1 MLPPVLQ
8 RELLVRA
15 RRGST
20 IWIRLGIYLL
30 ALMLVALLLIPAMA
44 MGAMTGMGMASG
56 RIIFEPLR
64 YLLLIYALFEGARSV
79 ASAIPDE
86 RREGTLGL
94 LFLTNL
100 RSWDVLLGK
109 TASGAL
115 TSIYGALVVAP
126 LFAIPVLL
134 GGVTGGEV
142 FRTLISLFAALL
154 LALGCGTL
162 ASACCRTTLPALL
175 MGIGLAAMMATIP
188 FVAVSLIESTRPGVG
203 IDHWSGWLSPFIS
216 LNLGSDAAYYADPG
230 PFWYA
235 TISQLAMA
243 GVLAIAGS
251 MRLATN
257 WRDGSLF
264 TSTTDAVRRKE
275 ARTRPKEGLRREISL
290 PRWLAGM
297 GTSPLA
303 RTLGGRINLRRWIAL
318 LVILQ
323 VLGSLPVILSAFV
336 GGMGGGMVVGL
347 LAIPVFFADLAAE
360 LILIYTAC
368 RIFSDARHTGE
379 MEILLTSPVTDR
391 ELVMT
396 LWHLL
401 RNGLVWVFVIMVLQA
416 VFQVAGRDESL
427 TFGAS
432 PTTPLWIPILSAAI
446 NLAAE
451 ALHLV
456 GVVWAAMWFGLKS
469 TKTSG
474 AMIKTFVLVIVVT
487 GLIKWILYAAIQIP
501 LMTGFF
507 SRGTPPGWFM
517 SLYVIIPSAIG
528 GVLSFLWYLWA
539 RKQLFTKFR
548 QVVTETE
555 TRSLWIERLETRL
568 IPPPLPSPQSTAPI
582 QSANP
587 GE

>member
-30 ALMLVALLLIPAMA
+30 ALMLVALLMIPALA

-115 TSIYGALVVAP
+115 SSLYGALVVAP
-126 LFAIPVLL
+126 LFALPVLL

-142 FRTLISLFAALL
+142 FRSLITLLSGLV
-154 LALGCGTL
+154 LAIGCGTV
-162 ASACCRTTLPALL
+162 ASAVCRNTLPALL
-175 MGIGLAAMMATIP
+175 TGIGLAAAFSAGP
-188 FVAVSLIESTRPGVG
+188 FIVG
-203 IDHWSGWLSPFIS
+203 MIANQAFGSGLSEVHWSGWLSPFTS
-216 LNLGSDAAYYADPG
+216 TLLGNDAAYYRSPE
-230 PFWYA
+230 PFWWS
-235 TISQLAMA
+235 ILLQLATA
-243 GVLAIAGS
+243 ALLAALGS
-251 MRLATN
+251 ALLARN

-264 TSTTDAVRRKE
+264 TSAGAVIQGAAHKR
-275 ARTRPKEGLRREISL
+275 RPKKEFRQDIQWPS
-290 PRWLAGM
+290 WLAGM
-297 GTSPLA
+297 STSPLA
-303 RTLGGRINLRRWIAL
+303 ETLGDRINLRRWICV

-323 VLGSLPVILSAFV
+323 VLKSLPVVLAPI
-336 GGMGGGMVVGL
+336 GGGSVVAFL
-347 LAIPVFFADLAAE
+347 SIPAFLASFAAE
-360 LILIYTAC
+360 IILIYTAC
-368 RIFSDARHTGE
+368 RIFSDARQTGE

-391 ELVMT
+391 ELVTT
-396 LWHLL
+396 LWHIL
-401 RNGLVWVFVIMVLQA
+401 RNGLFWVFAVMVLQA
-416 VFQVAGRDESL
+416 IGQVSAAVYEL
-427 TFGAS
+427 TK
-432 PTTPLWIPILSAAI
+432 LSAIRSPIAPVDAF
-446 NLAAE
+446 LATAPQ
-451 ALHLV
+451 AAAGLVGDAFQLV
-456 GVVWAAMWFGLKS
+456 GVVWASMWFGLKS
-469 TKTSG
+469 TKPSG
-474 AMIKTFVLVIVVT
+474 AMIKTFVLAVILT
-487 GLIKWILYAAIQIP
+487 GLVKYLIYACLWIP
-501 LMTGFF
+501 LLSGVFF
-507 SRGTPPGWFM
+507 TKFGNGTPPRWLM
-517 SLYVIIPSAIG
+517 SLVGVIPAIIG
-528 GVLSFLWYLWA
+528 AVLSVLWTLWA

-568 IPPPLPSPQSTAPI
+568 IPPPLPVQPPTAP
-582 QSANP
+582 
-587 GE
+587 